1 MRNNDWALWGS
12 LNSVLLQC
20 KIATALEREMMHMNE
35 YVYEVQ
41 LRAVVRVRAANEEVA
56 RKVVPTVLG
65 APGTLE
71 IGLANQNNEAVG
83 RAATVTD
90 VDFVQGDNA
99 RLLKSDA
106 TLPQPRPS

>member
-1 MRNNDWALWGS
+1 
-12 LNSVLLQC
+12 
-20 KIATALEREMMHMNE
+20 MHMNE
-35 YVYEVQ
+35 YVYEVT
-41 LRAVVRVRAANEEVA
+41 LRAVVRVRAVDEETA

-90 VDFVQGDNA
+90 VDFDLEKDA
-99 RLLKSDA
+99 SLLKSDA
-106 TLPQPRPS
+106 KLPEARPSAA

>member
-1 MRNNDWALWGS
+1 
-12 LNSVLLQC
+12 
-20 KIATALEREMMHMNE
+20 MNE
-35 YVYEVQ
+35 YVYEVT
-41 LRAVVRVRAANEEVA
+41 LRAVVRVRAVDEEVA

-90 VDFVQGDNA
+90 VDFDLEKDA
-99 RLLKSDA
+99 SLLKSETA
-106 TLPQPRPS
+106 LPQARPSAA

>member
-1 MRNNDWALWGS
+1 
-12 LNSVLLQC
+12 
-20 KIATALEREMMHMNE
+20 MNE
-35 YVYEVQ
+35 YVYEVT
-41 LRAVVRVRAANEEVA
+41 LRAVVRVRAADEETA

-90 VDFVQGDNA
+90 VDFDLEKDA
-99 RLLKSDA
+99 SLLKSDA
-106 TLPQPRPS
+106 KLPEARPSAA

>member
-1 MRNNDWALWGS
+1 MA
-12 LNSVLLQC
+12 
-20 KIATALEREMMHMNE
+20 MNE
-35 YVYEVQ
+35 YVFEVK
-41 LRAVVRVRAANEEVA
+41 LRAVVRVRAADAEAA

-90 VDFVQGDNA
+90 VDFVQENDAKPLKINA
-99 RLLKSDA
+99 A
-106 TLPQPRPS
+106 LPEVRPSAA

>member
-1 MRNNDWALWGS
+1 
-12 LNSVLLQC
+12 
-20 KIATALEREMMHMNE
+20 MNE
-35 YVYEVQ
+35 YVYEVT
-41 LRAVVRVRAANEEVA
+41 LRAVVRVRAADEETA

-90 VDFVQGDNA
+90 VDFVQENDAKPLKINA
-99 RLLKSDA
+99 A
-106 TLPQPRPS
+106 LPEARPSAA